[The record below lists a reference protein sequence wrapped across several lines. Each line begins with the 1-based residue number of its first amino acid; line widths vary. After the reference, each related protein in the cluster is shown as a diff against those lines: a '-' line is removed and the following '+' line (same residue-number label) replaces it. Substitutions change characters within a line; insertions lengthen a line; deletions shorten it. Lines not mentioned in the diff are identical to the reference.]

1 MNKIHTINLG
11 GHPFTVDEDAFEYLQ
26 AYIRS
31 LRKHFKNSAGCEEI
45 IGDIES
51 RLAELLTERLDGRT
65 IVTLREVKEVISI
78 MGSPE
83 EFGADPID
91 ETIIDPDRPRKTHK
105 DKKYCFA
112 RQITLV
118 CW

>member
-65 IVTLREVKEVISI
+65 YC
-78 MGSPE
+78 
-83 EFGADPID
+83 DPTGGQRGHLYHGIPGR
-91 ETIIDPDRPRKTHK
+91 IRS
-105 DKKYCFA
+105 
-112 RQITLV
+112 
-118 CW
+118 